1 MSDTVPPAMISAM
14 HFSPATIERNHFKYK
29 SLSSWALNLYMGC
42 AHGCR
47 FCYVTDTSTNK
58 QANLLRSYGVRDAV
72 GDWGSYV
79 LVRPWNEGEF
89 MKSLRKAEQTHPG
102 LLNADGNRAVFLCS
116 TTDPYQTIRHP
127 NNEIHDMLNEQAA
140 AVRRKALTAILE
152 NSTLNVRILTR
163 GLKARN
169 DFDIF
174 KKFGDRLLLG
184 TSLPTLDN
192 QLRKLYEPGVPL
204 PTERLKLLTDAH
216 KQGINTYVAV
226 APVFPEVGYEGMLEV
241 FKAVKAAKPMTIFME
256 PVNLRLGIAERIQK
270 RAAEPKI
277 NIKMDMSIYEDGD
290 KWVKYAIQSLMDA
303 ERAAKETGQLD
314 RLHLWPDHEALSRK
328 SVVNAQD
335 DPAGYLKWLR
345 GYWNR
350 VSEWPGKTQRK

>member
-1 MSDTVPPAMISAM
+1 MSIITPPATISGK
-14 HFSPATIERNHFKYK
+14 HFVPATIERNHFKFK
-29 SLSSWALNLYMGC
+29 SLSCWALNLFMGC

-58 QANLLRSYGVRDAV
+58 QTKLLRKFGVQDAV
-72 GDWGSYV
+72 EDWGSYV
-79 LVRPWNEGEF
+79 LVRPWNRAKF
-89 MKSLRKAEQTHPG
+89 MASLDKAERTHPG

-116 TTDPYQTIRHP
+116 TTDPYQTISNP
-127 NNEIHDMLNEQAA
+127 DSGLQNELNEEAKE
-140 AVRRKALTAILE
+140 VRRKALTAILE
-152 NSTLNVRILTR
+152 YSTLNVRILTR
-163 GLKARN
+163 SRLAKE
-169 DFDIF
+169 DFDLF

-184 TSLPTLDN
+184 TSLPTMN
-192 QLRKLYEPGVPL
+192 EKLRELYEPNVPHAKQ
-204 PTERLKLLTDAH
+204 RLKLLTDAH
-216 KQGINTYVAV
+216 KQGIHTYVAV

-290 KWVKYAIQSLMDA
+290 KWVKYAIQSLKDA